1 MMTGPVDNA
10 PAATPVRPASRAASW
25 LEIAGLLLTLSALL
39 AMSWRRTAHFLVDF
53 GRELYVPWQITEGQH
68 LYVDLAYFNGPLS
81 PHFNATLFR
90 LFGVSVTTLML
101 ANVVILL
108 GALTLIYLGLGRL
121 GGPLSRFVG
130 AALFLAVFAMSDL
143 YHFGN
148 YNFVTPYSHEITHGF
163 LLALLTLYLLTRYR
177 EDPRTRWLVGTA
189 LALGLVFLTK
199 AEIFMATAGAVTLG
213 LALEAWDR
221 RRPLGETV
229 KRWTLFGLVAL
240 TPPLLAFVALAVSSS
255 AEVAFRGVMGSWLH
269 LRDGSL
275 SELRFYRFY
284 LGTLDL
290 PNSLLRTAVWT
301 VYYLIAFGPVYFVA
315 KKLKPS
321 HRARLPVAG
330 LLAVWVAAFTILTL
344 NTLDPDDLL
353 RPLPWLLVIVG
364 LLLLRQENSPR
375 QRLYL
380 VAITFAFLLLAKIFF
395 FTRLHHYGFVLAVP
409 AFLILVLVLLWDLP
423 RRIDRGGG
431 WGRAFQVGALAL
443 LAILT
448 AEVVRI
454 SAYGYNRADVQLG
467 EGADRLYVAEK
478 GELVARAI
486 DWLEANT
493 APDSTLAVFPE
504 GAMINYQSRRA
515 NSAPYFTILPPEV
528 LMFGEATMLAA
539 FQTHPPDF
547 VAVVKRTTREYGF
560 TAFGEGYAESI
571 EDWIQQDYRMV
582 HSIIEPEFEPDY
594 SRIFIL
600 QRK

>member
-1 MMTGPVDNA
+1 MAEPFSEASGNA
-10 PAATPVRPASRAASW
+10 GNHAGRDPLPW
-25 LEIAGLLLTLSALL
+25 LEFAGLLLIVGALL
-39 AMSWRRTAHFLVDF
+39 ATSWRRTAHFLVDF
-53 GRELYVPWQITEGQH
+53 GRELYVPWQITEGQR

-90 LFGVSVTTLML
+90 LFGVSVTTLMIV
-101 ANVVILL
+101 NVVILL
-108 GALTLIYLGLGRL
+108 LVLTLIYLGLSRL
-121 GGPLSRFVG
+121 GGPLSRFLG
-130 AALFLAVFAMSDL
+130 AALFLAVFALSDL

-163 LLALLTLYLLTRYR
+163 LLALVTLMLLTRYR
-177 EDPRTRWLVGTA
+177 DDPRIRWLAATA

-199 AEIFMATAGAVTLG
+199 AEIFLATAGAVLFG
-213 LALEAWDR
+213 LAFETWDR
-221 RRPLGETV
+221 RRPVGETV
-229 KRWTLFGLVAL
+229 KRGALFGLVAL
-240 TPPLLAFVALAVSSS
+240 TPPVLALVALTLSSG
-255 AEVAFRGVMGSWLH
+255 AEVAFRGVLGSWLH
-269 LRDGSL
+269 LRDGNL
-275 SELRFYRFY
+275 SELRFYKFY

-290 PNSLLRTAVWT
+290 PNSLLRTAVWS
-301 VYYLIAFGPVYFVA
+301 VYYLVAFGPVYFVA
-315 KKLKPS
+315 RRITPGN
-321 HRARLPVAG
+321 RLRLLLAG
-330 LLAVWVAAFTILTL
+330 LIAVWVAAFTILTL

-364 LLLLRQENSPR
+364 VLLMRQENSPR

-380 VAITFAFLLLAKIFF
+380 VVVAFAFLLLAKIFF

-409 AFLILVLVLLWDLP
+409 AFLVLVLVLLWDLP

-431 WGRAFQVGALAL
+431 WGKAFQVGALTL
-443 LAILT
+443 LAILA

-454 SAYGYNRADVQLG
+454 SVYGYNRANVQLG
-467 EGADRLYVAEK
+467 KGADRLWVAEK
-478 GELVARAI
+478 GELVVRAI

-539 FQTHPPDF
+539 YQADPPDY
-547 VAVVKRTTREYGF
+547 VAVIKRTTREYGF
-560 TAFGEGYAESI
+560 TAFGEGYADSI
-571 EDWIQQDYRMV
+571 EDWVQRDYHVV